1 MKKGWDLENNGREC
15 VILPQKKN
23 VEQMILKYNG
33 YSDILR
39 LAKK

>member
-1 MKKGWDLENNGREC
+1 MEEN
-15 VILPQKKN
+15 VLFYPKKN